1 MTVSFA
7 THTIVSMKK
16 EIKPAQTER
25 VAELERL
32 IPYHQDLYYNGDPVI
47 SDAQFDALW
56 DELKALAPDSAV
68 LKAIG
73 RDGVINAGVMNAGVI
88 NAGVMND
95 GMLDGFPKAKHVLP
109 MGSQEKAA
117 DPEEFLAW
125 CEKIKHPLY
134 IIEDKMDG
142 ASIELQYEAGSLVR
156 AITRGDG
163 VIGDDITP
171 NVRKMR
177 GVPLL
182 LGFLWDG
189 AVRGEVLMSKEVHRE
204 HFADKANCRNA
215 ANGLMKRK
223 DGIGVEHLQVLC
235 YDAAPRGL
243 FDGEEGSLFAHEAQP
258 PFDDELNKLEW
269 LRNSGFSVVRYLVCA
284 NPYEVIDYRA
294 RVMAERDM
302 YPFDIDGLVAKGRIV
317 DPDDM
322 RRARPEKQIAFKFAL
337 EEALTTL
344 VDVEWS
350 ESGAT
355 FTPIGIVEPVRLA
368 GTTVKRA
375 NLCNTN
381 TINGMGLRLG
391 SKVIIVKR
399 GEIIPKIEGVVE
411 NPPGV
416 RAIPV
421 PVACSCGAELV
432 DEGTRLLCPNPSCF
446 KKILHRIEKWLS
458 VLDVRDFGGVIVG
471 KLCAAGRVRGI
482 ADLYSLTVEE
492 LTSFERMGQTLAIKI
507 LQNLHA
513 RSELTLEEFLA
524 GFDIEGIGMGLAEK
538 AVRAGYDTLE
548 KLRAAEAETL
558 ATIDGFGEINAAV
571 LTQGLASLAGD
582 MDAVL
587 STGGVLIRTAAVSE
601 GPLSGLSF
609 CFTGEMAAMKRS
621 RAEALVKSLG
631 GQARSTVAKGLS
643 YLVTNDPLSGS
654 SKNKSA
660 LKLGIPII
668 GEEEFLAMLGG
679 RES

>member
-1 MTVSFA
+1 MTVSFSA
-7 THTIVSMKK
+7 HTIVSMTK
-16 EIKPAQTER
+16 ETTPAR
-25 VAELERL
+25 AMRIAELEQL
-32 IPYHQDLYYNGDPVI
+32 IPYHQDLYYNGDSVI

-56 DELKALAPDSAV
+56 DELKALSPASPV

-73 RDGVINAGVMNAGVI
+73 KDSSSRGAVP
-88 NAGVMND
+88 
-95 GMLDGFPKAKHVLP
+95 DGFPKARHVLP

-125 CEKIKHPLY
+125 CIKINHPLY

-142 ASIELQYEAGSLVR
+142 ASIELQYEAGLLAR

-177 GVPLL
+177 GVPPNLNL
-182 LGFLWDG
+182 PWDG
-189 AVRGEVLMSKEVHRE
+189 AVRGEVLMSREVHRK

-223 DGIGVEHLQVLC
+223 DGVGVEHLQVLC

-243 FDGEEGSLFAHEAQP
+243 YDGEQGSLFAHEAQP
-258 PFDDELNKLEW
+258 PFNDELAKIEW
-269 LRNSGFSVVRYLVCA
+269 LRKAGFDVVRVQSFKE
-284 NPYEVIDYRA
+284 PYQVIDYRA
-294 RVMAERDM
+294 RVMAERGS
-302 YPFDIDGLVAKGRIV
+302 YPYDIDGLVVKGQAV

-322 RRARPEKQIAFKFAL
+322 RRARPEKQVAFKFAL

-355 FTPIGIVEPVRLA
+355 FTPIGVVEPVRLA

-381 TINGMGLRLG
+381 TINGMGLKLG
-391 SKVIIVKR
+391 SRVIIVKR
-399 GEIIPKIEGVVE
+399 GEIIPKIEGVVD
-411 NPPGV
+411 NPPGA
-416 RAIPV
+416 RDIPV
-421 PVACSCGAELV
+421 PRNCSCGSALV
-432 DEGTRLLCPNPSCF
+432 DEGTRLLCPNASCP

-471 KLCAAGRVRGI
+471 KLCASGRVKGI
-482 ADLYSLTVEE
+482 ADLYSLTVDE
-492 LTSFERMGQTLAIKI
+492 LSSFDRMGGTLAIKI

-513 RSELTLEEFLA
+513 RSELTLADFLA
-524 GFDIEGIGMGLAEK
+524 GFDIEGIGKALAEK
-538 AVRAGYDTLE
+538 AVLAGYDSLE
-548 KLRAAEAETL
+548 KLKTAAVESL
-558 ATIDGFGEINAAV
+558 ATIDGFGEINAGV
-571 LTQGLASLAGD
+571 LAGGLALLGSD

-587 STGGVLIRTAAVSE
+587 KTEAVSIRQATVAE
-601 GPLSGLSF
+601 GPLAGLSF
-609 CFTGEMAAMKRS
+609 CFTGELSAMKRS

-631 GQARSTVAKGLS
+631 GQARASVVKGLS
-643 YLVTNDPLSGS
+643 YLVSNEPQSGS
-654 SKNKSA
+654 AKNKSA
-660 LKLGIPII
+660 IKLGVPII
-668 GEEEFLAMLGG
+668 GEQEFLAMLQKETSENFSFE
-679 RES
+679 RSTIKKDAS